1 MNITVEKI
9 LERPDAKLLM
19 DKVNYF
25 LSAEYQ
31 KRMAFR
37 EWLDEDKKAEFI
49 NGEVIMHS
57 PVKRKHWSSSSHLT
71 FLLEFYVRLN
81 DLGEIAVEKALI
93 ELTRNDYEPDIC
105 FWLKE
110 KTKGFSNDQMIFPAP
125 DFVVEILSRSTAKND
140 RTIKHQDYA
149 AHGIREY
156 WIIDPNRQLIDQFIL
171 IGNDTEYMPAKTHL
185 ISQDI
190 KSFMIEG
197 FEIPVAAVFDEQ
209 INKTT
214 LQELMKPKQG

>member
-1 MNITVEKI
+1 MTITVEKI

-31 KRMAFR
+31 KRLAFR

-49 NGEVIMHS
+49 NGEIIMHS
-57 PVKRKHWSSSSHLT
+57 PVKRKHWKAST
-71 FLLEFYVRLN
+71 LLSRILGVHASLN
-81 DLGEIAVEKALI
+81 DLGEVAVEKALI
-93 ELTRNDYEPDIC
+93 ALTRNDYEPDIC

-110 KTKGFSNDQMIFPAP
+110 KTKVFSDDQMIFPAP
-125 DFVVEILSRSTAKND
+125 DLVVEILSRSTAKND

-190 KSFMIEG
+190 KSFVIEG

-209 INKTT
+209 INKIT
-214 LQELMKPKQG
+214 LQELMQPKQA